1 MTQQLSLP
9 FEQPIDREAQALVER
24 CQEAAW
30 LIDPGQG
37 RVVAASADGA
47 ALLALEQDRG
57 GWLMDAAMPALTR
70 LREIANAA
78 TPVEASVSERLL
90 FWTPLGARN
99 LACEIRRAEPAEQP
113 MLLLCLWS
121 SHSFLPLLS

>member
-24 CQEAAW
+24 CRQSAW
-30 LIDPGQG
+30 LIDAGQG
-37 RVVAASADGA
+37 RVVAASAEGA

-70 LREIANAA
+70 LREIAHAA
-78 TPVEASVSERLL
+78 RSAEAPVSERLL
-90 FWTPLGARN
+90 FWTPLGARS
-99 LACEIRRAEPAEQP
+99 R
-113 MLLLCLWS
+113 
-121 SHSFLPLLS
+121 LSA